1 MTAIT
6 KNTFTELEEVA
17 EMANGNINAFNQLY
31 ERYHRRV
38 YTNILKM
45 VKIPEYAEEIL
56 QDVFVSLWQ
65 NRFNMRTGQSVGG
78 WLFVV
83 SFNKSLTFLKR
94 RLKESIEFVAAYPFE
109 IAEQDDTAMEETYRL
124 QMDLLEEAVD
134 GLPKRKREVFKL
146 CRYEGKSK
154 EAVAEQLGISPKSVK
169 DYLKQS
175 NKAIKEYIS
184 MHYPYAGEASLLLI
198 WLCM

>member
-1 MTAIT
+1 MKT
-6 KNTFTELEEVA
+6 KSTLTELEEVA
-17 EMANGNINAFNQLY
+17 ELANGNIGAFNQLY
-31 ERYHRRV
+31 ERYHQRV
-38 YTNILKM
+38 YANILKM
-45 VKIPEYAEEIL
+45 VKAPEYAEEIL

-65 NRFNMRTGQSVGG
+65 NRFNIRTGESIGG

-94 RLKESIEFVAAYPFE
+94 RLKDSIEFVATYPFE
-109 IAEQDDTAMEETYRL
+109 IAEQDDAAVDETYRL
-124 QMDLLEEAVD
+124 QIAILEEAID
-134 GLPKRKREVFKL
+134 ELPKRKREVFRL

-175 NKAIKEYIS
+175 NKAIKAYVS
-184 MHYPYAGEASLLLI
+184 MRYPYAGETTLLLT
-198 WLCM
+198 WLGMW